1 MFIVNLTDENDNNPI
16 FNQTDYSIE
25 FREDLQD
32 LERFNSTTSLLILQD
47 FIQATDKDKSNE
59 LITMWV
65 NFWTLKMVNI
75 EHDTHLFALNN

>member
-1 MFIVNLTDENDNNPI
+1 MFIVNLTDENDNNPT
-16 FNQTDYSIE
+16 FNQTDYNIE

-59 LITMWV
+59 FGQQSLM
-65 NFWTLKMVNI
+65 
-75 EHDTHLFALNN
+75 